1 MRGGWGYLPFGAKR
15 TGESSRPLMA
25 SVGAGSRGYRYL
37 HHGVDDHSRVA
48 YSEIL
53 DDQRKQTAARFWER
67 ANAFFATSA

>member
-1 MRGGWGYLPFGAKR
+1 
-15 TGESSRPLMA
+15 MA
-25 SVGAGSRGYRYL
+25 AVGAGSRGYRYL